1 MADGLS
7 AALPLIVDEKDGP
20 YRLNKETPE
29 LIRQNLKMV
38 LLTIPGEKVMDPKF
52 GVGLSRYVFEN
63 FGQDLDS
70 QIIGEIN
77 LQVEKYLPYVYLQ
90 NIVVQPAS
98 IDENVLDITISYQIP
113 GDFDVQQLSLVFNT
127 DL

>member
-7 AALPLIVDEKDGP
+7 PALPLIVDEKDGP

-63 FGQDLDS
+63 FGQGLDS
-70 QIIGEIN
+70 EIMGEIT

-90 NIVVQPAS
+90 NIAVQPAG
-98 IDENVLDITISYQIP
+98 IDENVLNITISYQIP
-113 GDFDVQQLSLVFNT
+113 GDFDVQLLSLVFNT

>member
-7 AALPLIVDEKDGP
+7 PALPLIVDEKDGP

-63 FGQDLDS
+63 YSQGLDS
-70 QIIGEIN
+70 QIMGEIT

-90 NIVVQPAS
+90 NIAVQPAG
-98 IDENVLDITISYQIP
+98 IDENVLNITISYQIP
-113 GDFDVQQLSLVFNT
+113 GDFDVQLLSLVFNT

>member
-7 AALPLIVDEKDGP
+7 PALPLIVDEKDGP

-90 NIVVQPAS
+90 NIIVQPAS
-98 IDENVLDITISYQIP
+98 IDENILDITISYEIP

>member
-7 AALPLIVDEKDGP
+7 PALPLIVDEKDGP

-63 FGQDLDS
+63 FGQGLDS
-70 QIIGEIN
+70 EIMGEIN

-98 IDENVLDITISYQIP
+98 IDENVLNITISYQIP
-113 GDFDVQQLSLVFNT
+113 GDFDVQLLSLVFNT